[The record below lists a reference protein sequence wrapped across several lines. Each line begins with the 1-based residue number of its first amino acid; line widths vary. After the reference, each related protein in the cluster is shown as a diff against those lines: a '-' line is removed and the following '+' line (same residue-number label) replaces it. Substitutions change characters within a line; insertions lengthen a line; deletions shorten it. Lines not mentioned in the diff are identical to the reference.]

1 MDLDRAQPP
10 KTYVLSPFGMGLIA
24 TYAVLFAV
32 LHSLART
39 WGITIYSLW
48 YPIAGVRFAFL
59 WRYGAKFAWP
69 FALAELLVQAFWGR
83 LDKPPMEALVFGLS
97 VVLPPLGYGLG
108 IRLVRAARKEKPEKE
123 TALSMAIAM
132 AVAPAVA
139 ASFSLPWAFLDQRAS
154 LIAHVVD
161 RLAAILTFLIGD
173 VLGVLL
179 LAPPLLWALALRSAK
194 SRHAPKRL
202 TTPRVFEGAAAVVLA
217 FLVSWVAYSAEL
229 GVRLEPFVL
238 ATVWIGLRLG
248 PWAAWSVAASTALY
262 VLFGLPAATPTADR
276 VELHLLAACI
286 AVAGYLA
293 GGYSDAEIRHAAEIT
308 QRDRLLFQA
317 ERLKTLRAMSVA
329 IIHEIS
335 QPLSTLAVE
344 AKHLREASQAGSIG
358 DEDLKFTAQLI
369 ERKSSS
375 LADLVRTLR
384 RFGARTTEPATL
396 VALSEVASEAVTVVQ
411 SEAKALKVR
420 LEVEGASRE
429 QIVGNALE
437 LQQALVNLLRNA
449 MSASPGASVMV
460 RLGSTPARAFFAV
473 ENTPTATA
481 ADGMGVGLIIARTI
495 VEASGGELRRS
506 DIGPRVIYRA
516 DFPIKAFE
524 HG

>member
-1 MDLDRAQPP
+1 MDLDRPQPS
-10 KTYVLSPFGMGLIA
+10 KTYILSPFGLGLIA

-32 LHSLART
+32 LHSLARA

-69 FALAELLVQAFWGR
+69 FALAELLVQVLWGR
-83 LDKPPMEALVFGLS
+83 LDKPPLEALVFGLS

-139 ASFSLPWAFLDQRAS
+139 ASFSLPWAFLDQRAA

-179 LAPPLLWALALRSAK
+179 LAPPLLWALALQSVK

-202 TTPRVFEGAAAVVLA
+202 TPPRIFEGLTAVITA
-217 FLVSWVAYSAEL
+217 FLISWVAYSAEL

-238 ATVWIGLRLG
+238 ATVWVGLRLG
-248 PWAAWSVAASTALY
+248 PWSAWAVAASTALY
-262 VLFGLPAATPTADR
+262 VLFGLPAVTTTADR

-293 GGYSDAEIRHAAEIT
+293 GGYSDAEVRHRAEIT

-329 IIHEIS
+329 VIHEIS
-335 QPLSTLAVE
+335 QPLSTLALE
-344 AKHLREASQAGSIG
+344 AKHLKDASQAGKIG
-358 DEDLKFTAQLI
+358 DEDLKFTAELI
-369 ERKSSS
+369 ERKSRS
-375 LADLVRTLR
+375 LAELVRTLR
-384 RFGARTTEPATL
+384 RFGARTSETATL
-396 VALSEVASEAVTVVQ
+396 VALSDVANEAVAVVRA
-411 SEAKALKVR
+411 EAKALKVKI
-420 LEVEGASRE
+420 EMEGVSRE
-429 QIVGNALE
+429 QVAGNALE
-437 LQQALVNLLRNA
+437 LQQALVNMLRNA
-449 MSASPGASVMV
+449 MSASTGASVMI
-460 RLGSTPARAFFAV
+460 RLGATPARAFFAV
-473 ENTPTATA
+473 ENIPTAA
-481 ADGMGVGLIIARTI
+481 AGDGMGVGLIIARTI
-495 VEASGGELRRS
+495 IEASNGELRRNE
-506 DIGPRVIYRA
+506 IGGRVVYTA
-516 DFPIKAFE
+516 DFPIKAFA
-524 HG
+524 HD

>member
-1 MDLDRAQPP
+1 MDLDHPQPS
-10 KTYVLSPFGMGLIA
+10 KTYVLSPFGLGLIA

-32 LHSLART
+32 LHSLARA

-59 WRYGAKFAWP
+59 WRYGEKFAWP
-69 FALAELLVQAFWGR
+69 FALAELLVQALWGR
-83 LDKPPMEALVFGLS
+83 FDKPPLEALVFGLS

-108 IRLVRAARKEKPEKE
+108 IRLVRAVRQEKPERE

-139 ASFSLPWAFLDQRAS
+139 ASFSLPWAFLDQRAA

-179 LAPPLLWALALRSAK
+179 LAPPLLWGLAFRGLK

-202 TTPRVFEGAAAVVLA
+202 TPSRVFEGLAAVVLA
-217 FLVSWVAYSAEL
+217 FVTSWVAHSAEL

-238 ATVWIGLRLG
+238 ATVWVGLRLG

-262 VLFGLPAATPTADR
+262 VLFGLPAATTAVDR

-293 GGYSDAEIRHAAEIT
+293 GGYSDAEVRHAAEIA

-329 IIHEIS
+329 VIHEIS

-344 AKHLREASQAGSIG
+344 AKHLREASQAGTIG
-358 DEDLKFTAQLI
+358 DEELKFTAQLI
-369 ERKSSS
+369 ERKSRS
-375 LADLVRTLR
+375 LAELVRTLR
-384 RFGARTTEPATL
+384 RFGARTGDVATL
-396 VALSEVASEAVTVVQ
+396 VALSDVVSEAVAVVRA
-411 SEAKALKVR
+411 EAKALKVK
-420 LEVEGASRE
+420 LEVEGVSRE
-429 QIVGNALE
+429 QIVGNGLE

-449 MSASPGASVMV
+449 MAASPGGRVLV
-460 RLGSTPARAFFAV
+460 RLGGTPARTSFTV
-473 ENTPTATA
+473 ENTPTAAA

-495 VEASGGELRRS
+495 VEASSGELKRAES
-506 DIGPRVIYRA
+506 NGRVTYTA
-516 DFPIKAFE
+516 DFPVKAFA
-524 HG
+524 HD